1 MNPFKEL
8 LFLQGHVTQPALLR
22 DAEPPVAEPQPLRR
36 PSTKPVRLVAP
47 VVQLGGCG

>member
-8 LFLQGHVTQPALLR
+8 LFLQGHVTQAALLR
-22 DAEPPVAEPQPLRR
+22 DAEPPAVEAQPLRR
-36 PSTKPVRLVAP
+36 PSTKPVRLVSP